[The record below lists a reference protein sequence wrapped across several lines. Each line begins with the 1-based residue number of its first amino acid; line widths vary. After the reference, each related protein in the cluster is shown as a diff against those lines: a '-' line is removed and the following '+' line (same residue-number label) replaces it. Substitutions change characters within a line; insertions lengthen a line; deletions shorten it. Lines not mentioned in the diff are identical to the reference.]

1 MTQIID
7 VFDIGDSVV
16 CDLCSNDYTNSDE
29 CGGFLFG
36 GKGVCPKCAD
46 DFMVNV
52 KKYHEEE
59 YIKATCPPD
68 KTFKQFIMEIRGG
81 NNTVTIGTF

>member
-1 MTQIID
+1 MQVVET
-7 VFDIGDSVV
+7 FDIGDEVIY
-16 CDLCSNDYTNSDE
+16 DLCSKDFTHSDA

-36 GKGVCPKCAD
+36 GKGVCPDCAD

-52 KKYHEEE
+52 KKYNEEQ

-68 KTFKQFIMEIRGG
+68 KTFKQFILDIRGG
-81 NNTVTIGTF
+81 DNTVTIETF